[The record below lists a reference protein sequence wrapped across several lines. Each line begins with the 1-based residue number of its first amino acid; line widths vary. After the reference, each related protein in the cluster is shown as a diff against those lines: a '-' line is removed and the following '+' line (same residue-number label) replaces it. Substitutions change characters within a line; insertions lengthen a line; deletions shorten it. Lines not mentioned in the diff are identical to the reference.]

1 VEVSILRPAV
11 PPTVAVTAANAPSVS
26 PVHVTET
33 EPAARLEVTVNVIL
47 FDAYAE
53 VEVTEAGE
61 VMPHK
66 FTACAVTRPAGK
78 DSDILLLVAWA
89 VNGVEIVNLIVA
101 VLSAPAALPIVS
113 AFNSAMTPPIIG
125 VLTKVAIVSDE
136 VSIFKP
142 LLSEKLAVTAAAGS
156 TVSAVQV
163 IITSPDD
170 SCTNGARVNV
180 ILFDSNFD
188 VEDVCG
194 DDIPH
199 ELSGFAEI
207 KPVGNV
213 RVILFPEEGIRFV
226 DVVNATVMDF
236 PDPTAWLIERDP
248 LSTAPTDGVLT

>member
-1 VEVSILRPAV
+1 
-11 PPTVAVTAANAPSVS
+11 
-26 PVHVTET
+26 
-33 EPAARLEVTVNVIL
+33 
-47 FDAYAE
+47 
-53 VEVTEAGE
+53 
-61 VMPHK
+61 
-66 FTACAVTRPAGK
+66 
-78 DSDILLLVAWA
+78 
-89 VNGVEIVNLIVA
+89 
-101 VLSAPAALPIVS
+101 
-113 AFNSAMTPPIIG
+113 
-125 VLTKVAIVSDE
+125 
-136 VSIFKP
+136 
-142 LLSEKLAVTAAAGS
+142 VTAAAGS

-163 IITSPDD
+163 IIISPDD

-180 ILFDSNFD
+180 ILFDSNLD

-248 LSTAPTDGVLT
+248 